1 MVLGNIQGRRLK
13 LKSEGI
19 ATVGGATRLSGTD
32 FGGSALSVAAVDC
45 ACADQHYQLRRS
57 TARVRGGERG
67 EGGGGVAN
75 PQVPRRGGG
84 EQETRR
90 GAGRHTSATGK
101 PPLPPPPPVAAA
113 ERSSAAPAAVTRLWE
128 MSTATGPGEACRR
141 ARMCVPAM
149 PAEARVCAGGGLNRG
164 ACQPQVRG
172 GGSALNRG
180 VC

>member
-67 EGGGGVAN
+67 EGGGGGGKPSRATA
-75 PQVPRRGGG
+75 RRG
-84 EQETRR
+84 R
-90 GAGRHTSATGK
+90 ATGCLRPQTRNK
-101 PPLPPPPPVAAA
+101 AGGGAAHLRHRQAPPPPPAASGGGREEQRGA
-113 ERSSAAPAAVTRLWE
+113 RGGDAVVGNVH
-128 MSTATGPGEACRR
+128 SNGPRRGLQAGAHVCPGDACRS
-141 ARMCVPAM
+141 AG
-149 PAEARVCAGGGLNRG
+149 VCGGGPKQRRLPASG
-164 ACQPQVRG
+164 
-172 GGSALNRG
+172 
-180 VC
+180 